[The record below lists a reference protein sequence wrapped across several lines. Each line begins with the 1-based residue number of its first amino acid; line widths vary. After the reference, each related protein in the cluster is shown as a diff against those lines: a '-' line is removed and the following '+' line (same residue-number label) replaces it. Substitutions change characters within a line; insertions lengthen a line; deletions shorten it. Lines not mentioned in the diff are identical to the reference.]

1 MARDKQWQFQPG
13 VKMDDQTAEQVAKIA
28 CALKSLSIYA
38 GLVIE
43 REDCPDDLQQ
53 LVDEGVAAIG
63 KVFVE

>member
-1 MARDKQWQFQPG
+1 MEKQWQLQPG
-13 VKMDDQTAEQVAKIA
+13 IKIDDQTAEEIAKIA

-43 REDCPDDLQQ
+43 KEDCPEELRQ

-63 KVFVE
+63 KIFVD